1 MIETSPSFRRGK
13 SFPVG
18 LVGFLAVVLA
28 LNGCETVKEREGAA
42 EPSKSNRS
50 VLHPESAVEET
61 KEISSRALDVSGI
74 KGEVSPAGP
83 IVRTDGQREG
93 NYYVHHAWS
102 VAGASPDAI
111 EEGVEELRRKLPEE
125 GWSIEKYGRAN
136 SKARQLQL
144 EAFHGDRKY
153 LMQVEALIR
162 SEKGAGGDES
172 EESRKNILSFTV
184 MSPTYKSPE
193 GVSPH
198 GE

>member
-1 MIETSPSFRRGK
+1 MIEASPSFRRSK

-18 LVGFLAVVLA
+18 LVGLLVVVLA
-28 LNGCETVKEREGAA
+28 LNGCKTAKEKEGVV
-42 EPSKSNRS
+42 EPSKSKRS
-50 VLHPESAVEET
+50 VSHPESAVEKT
-61 KEISSRALDVSGI
+61 KEISSRALGISGVRG
-74 KGEVSPAGP
+74 KVSPAGP

-102 VAGASPDAI
+102 VAGASPAAV
-111 EEGVEELRRKLPEE
+111 EEGMEKLRRKLPEE

-172 EESRKNILSFTV
+172 EESRKNLLSFTV